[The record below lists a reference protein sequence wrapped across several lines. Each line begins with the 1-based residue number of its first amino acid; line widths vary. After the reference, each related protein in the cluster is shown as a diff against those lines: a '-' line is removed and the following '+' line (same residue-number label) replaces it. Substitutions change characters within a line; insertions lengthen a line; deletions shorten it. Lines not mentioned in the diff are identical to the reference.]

1 MEKLNFILDVDGV
14 LTTGHFL
21 YSIEGKAFK
30 IFGPHDGDGLK
41 KIKDKVNIK
50 FISADKRG
58 FGITEKRI
66 KDMGFT
72 VDLVPEA
79 DRLNWFKEKYGFEN
93 TIFMGDGIFDAE
105 ILKLC
110 KLGIAPINARKEA
123 KAAAH
128 FITESRSGEGAVCDA
143 CLEVERL
150 FLKETKKDDL

>member
-30 IFGPHDGDGLK
+30 IFGPHDADG
-41 KIKDKVNIK
+41 
-50 FISADKRG
+50 
-58 FGITEKRI
+58 
-66 KDMGFT
+66 
-72 VDLVPEA
+72 
-79 DRLNWFKEKYGFEN
+79 LNWFKEKYGFEN

-128 FITESRSGEGAVCDA
+128 FITESRSGDGAVCDA